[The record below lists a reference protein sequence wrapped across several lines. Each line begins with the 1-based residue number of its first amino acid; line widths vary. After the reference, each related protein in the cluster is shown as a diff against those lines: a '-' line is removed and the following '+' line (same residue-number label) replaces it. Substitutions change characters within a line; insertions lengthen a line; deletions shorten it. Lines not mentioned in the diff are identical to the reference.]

1 MTGPG
6 DLQCPQFQENQ
17 TALKPVFLSQPESCH
32 TRQVPQ
38 TRSKHNEVHALF
50 LMQSAECC
58 IGCFAPET
66 LSRLRVR
73 VCLTFAKQ
81 DACDK
86 NSQEPLC
93 FTVNLL
99 RERVSSATLA
109 PGVHTHC
116 GEWVGGCLQT
126 FASYD
131 DLTDGRWSMPPL
143 DLLNEGHSQNLKVA
157 FDFGHLGQR
166 QTPATL
172 LAG

>member
-17 TALKPVFLSQPESCH
+17 TALEPVFYHNLNRVTLVRFP
-32 TRQVPQ
+32 RQG
-38 TRSKHNEVHALF
+38 SKHNEVHALF

-131 DLTDGRWSMPPL
+131 DLTDGRWSMPPI

-166 QTPATL
+166 QTTATL